1 MAKRRERQTTRQR
14 EMGATQSDRDYAIA
28 VRDQIGRL
36 YGFVGSYGT
45 TPTAE
50 IDPQEISKGGGD

>member
-1 MAKRRERQTTRQR
+1 
-14 EMGATQSDRDYAIA
+14 MGATQSDRDYAIA